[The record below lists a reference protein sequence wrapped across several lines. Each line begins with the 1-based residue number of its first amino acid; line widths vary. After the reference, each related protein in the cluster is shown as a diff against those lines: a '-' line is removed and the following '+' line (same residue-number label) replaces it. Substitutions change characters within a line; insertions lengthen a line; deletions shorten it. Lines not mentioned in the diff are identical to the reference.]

1 MDTLF
6 VVYGTMALAGIV
18 YFALYRLI
26 AFKIFKWKMLHSIWL
41 PLAYAL
47 VFTGYGISLLSTP
60 WFGNNR
66 SFMSIVGVMIELNFP
81 VLVFFLLFGI
91 FLLVDKKSIV

>member
-1 MDTLF
+1 MDSNLI
-6 VVYGTMALAGIV
+6 VYGSMALAGIV

-26 AFKIFKWKMLHSIWL
+26 AFKIMKWKMIHSIWL
-41 PLAYAL
+41 PLVYAL
-47 VFTGYGISLLSTP
+47 GFTGFGLSLLSTP

-91 FLLVDKKSIV
+91 FFVLDKKSKA